1 MGGVPKDCGGAG
13 DLPDT
18 HGSPANVHHDDGG
31 DEDEEVGHIDW
42 EVVGGHGA
50 YLEVGRSGDDR
61 PCDHDHVA
69 DRTRVGDRIE
79 DIVRYSADD
88 ILGRRS
94 RRGRV
99 DGGARCGSSSSLF
112 SNGTAVDLC

>member
-1 MGGVPKDCGGAG
+1 MGDVPRDCGGAG
-13 DLPDT
+13 DLLNT
-18 HGSPANVHHDDGG
+18 HGSPANVHHDGG
-31 DEDEEVGHIDW
+31 DEDE